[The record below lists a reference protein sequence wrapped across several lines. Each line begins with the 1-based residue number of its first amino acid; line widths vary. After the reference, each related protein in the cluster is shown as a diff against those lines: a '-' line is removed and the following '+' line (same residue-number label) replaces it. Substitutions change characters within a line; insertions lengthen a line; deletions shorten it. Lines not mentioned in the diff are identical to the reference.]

1 MYEIFI
7 AYRSLPRDTIV
18 QIRFETNGS
27 VDAIFRYLV
36 FRFYL
41 LVWISLPSDYLSR
54 AKSA

>member
-36 FRFYL
+36 VRFYL
-41 LVWISLPSDYLSR
+41 LVWITLPSDYLSR